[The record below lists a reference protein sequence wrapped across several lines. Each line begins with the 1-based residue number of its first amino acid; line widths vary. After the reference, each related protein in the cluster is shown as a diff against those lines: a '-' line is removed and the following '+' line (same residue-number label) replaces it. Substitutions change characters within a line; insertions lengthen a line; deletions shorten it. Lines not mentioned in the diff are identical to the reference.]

1 MEENTIDLRELLIM
15 LQKNLRLI
23 VKITGVFLLVAI
35 MYLLIASPV
44 YESESLL
51 RIKQQQ
57 GLAESLLENMP
68 GTSDTTTKQRMNT
81 YAEMIKSR
89 SVIEP
94 VIKATEKKNG
104 KGQYPAYDGFK
115 NRVIIIPV
123 KDTEILKVTVNAD
136 TPGKAQEANAL
147 LIKTFLNR
155 LTELMRAEKVATKDF
170 IAGRTVQ
177 AKKEATD
184 ADKALSEYK
193 RVNNI
198 ISPDST
204 VKSLTERVTMV
215 DTEAATIQ
223 LDQAQ
228 AEAQLSAVNGQLGGE
243 AKDTAD
249 SDVIKG
255 YSDKLA
261 QLEMTR
267 IEYLQKYTEVNPKM
281 QEINTQIS
289 SVKQKIQDEY
299 AKIAAL
305 QAPSTNP
312 AHQGL
317 IASKFQSEAG
327 IVVAKARSNA
337 LQSIKEENNSKIS
350 QLSKKEQGY
359 VIVERDAQ
367 VAQEVY
373 LMLSKRLEEA
383 KVAEVMVPNEVQIV
397 DDATLP
403 TLPIK
408 PKKALTLALAVVL
421 GVMAGCGYAIAKE
434 LMNRKMRSEE
444 DISHFL
450 ELPTIGVVPDVDSLE
465 KTRRRRAEQLS
476 LWEKIRRFLKHD

>member
-1 MEENTIDLRELLIM
+1 MEENSIDLQELLIM

-23 VKITGVFLLVAI
+23 LKITGAFLIIAI
-35 MYLLIASPV
+35 IYLLIASPV

-57 GLAESLLENMP
+57 GLADSLLESVP
-68 GTSDTTTKQRMNT
+68 GVSDTTTKQRMNT
-81 YAEMIKSR
+81 YAEMLKSR
-89 SVIEP
+89 GVIEP
-94 VIKATEKKNG
+94 VIKATEKQDD
-104 KGQYPAYDGFK
+104 KGRYPAYDGYVK
-115 NRVIIIPV
+115 GRIVTVPV

-136 TPGKAQEANAL
+136 TPEKAQEANAL

-184 ADKALSEYK
+184 ADRALSEYK

-204 VKSLTERVTMV
+204 VKTLSERVTLV
-215 DTEAATIQ
+215 DTEAATLQ

-228 AEAQLSAVNGQLGGE
+228 AEAKLSAVNGQLGGE
-243 AKDTAD
+243 ARATAD

-261 QLEMTR
+261 QLEMAR
-267 IEYLQKYTEVNPKM
+267 IEYLQKYTDANPKM

-299 AKIAAL
+299 AKIATL

-317 IASKFQSEAG
+317 IASKFQSEAA
-327 IVVAKARSNA
+327 IAVAKARSNA
-337 LQSIKEENNSKIS
+337 LQGIKGENDSKIS
-350 QLSKKEQGY
+350 QLSQKEQGY

-403 TLPIK
+403 ISPVK
-408 PKKALTLALAVVL
+408 PKKALTLALAMIL
-421 GVMAGCGYAIAKE
+421 GIMAGCGYAIAKE

-444 DISHFL
+444 DIKHFL
-450 ELPTIGVVPDVDSLE
+450 ELPVIGVVPDVESLE
-465 KTRRRRAEQLS
+465 KTQQKRAGNIT
-476 LWEKIRRFLKHD
+476 WMGKIRRFFNR